1 MHVFLSTLHLFFTF
15 YYWMPIFESSVS
27 ASVPAISCHLL
38 SFQKWAHTPF
48 SSQVLENLSSGRDG
62 GGPRRVLVL
71 FWKHPTRS
79 LCVTCLLVPP
89 GATVLASWY
98 YHLWPNHVR
107 MTTGPRFPRAF
118 LVSALRSYTQ
128 QNPSVPDTRAG
139 SPQQRFTL
147 TSVSYGTSASWGQ
160 KPQDLT

>member
-1 MHVFLSTLHLFFTF
+1 MYSSLYCTYFSRFTTGCPSLKAVCLLRFLL
-15 YYWMPIFESSVS
+15 P
-27 ASVPAISCHLL
+27 PAHLL

-107 MTTGPRFPRAF
+107 MTTGPQFPRAF

-128 QNPSVPDTRAG
+128 QNPLVPDTRAG